1 MDAPTLARS
10 LHSTV
15 KTSKRQC
22 TRFPEKGKKVGR
34 REEEQKRAHQP
45 ESVSTVDTLP
55 REERRGGKEESF
67 LPTFF
72 SSFLPLERE
81 LVVGW
86 CRRRPLVLAQLACEK
101 KNFSLPLLFP
111 EELFFRSGFSFLSGW
126 ATTTAAT
133 FLLASSEGN
142 CGGEDKRPQSRR
154 RRRKRLERMVRREGG
169 ERESKEWES
178 IVRSSIWCVRK

>member
-1 MDAPTLARS
+1 MEGGKRNKRGLIS
-10 LHSTV
+10 L
-15 KTSKRQC
+15 KAFRQLILS
-22 TRFPEKGKKVGR
+22 RGRRGEEGKKNL
-34 REEEQKRAHQP
+34 
-45 ESVSTVDTLP
+45 SYLLFSLF
-55 REERRGGKEESF
+55 SF
-67 LPTFF
+67 
-72 SSFLPLERE
+72 PLERE

-86 CRRRPLVLAQLACEK
+86 CRRRPLVLAQLVCEK